1 TLQTIGGVW
10 LDALRMPIIPLV
22 FALVVTGLGSGSG
35 SGGSS
40 HVTRSAIGAFV
51 LFLSASDVFGVALGS
66 AMFRG
71 WQVTG
76 LDA

>member
-1 TLQTIGGVW
+1 MKIPAVRRILACLIAGLGLGYLAGPNSLALPTLQTIGGVW

-40 HVTRSAIGAFV
+40 R
-51 LFLSASDVFGVALGS
+51 VARR
-66 AMFRG
+66 A
-71 WQVTG
+71 
-76 LDA
+76 